1 MEKTKIISAL
11 KELRNS
17 KKRNF
22 EQSVDLI
29 ILLKN
34 IDLKKTENQKE
45 LFLTLPKPLGKNFKV
60 CAFVGLETYE
70 EAKNNCEKVILDK
83 ELEDYAKNTRLM
95 RKIAREYDFFI
106 AQANIMPQV
115 ASVFGK
121 VLAPRGKMPN
131 PKAGSIFPPKAALKP
146 IVSKLK
152 NTVKISIKKNPMV
165 QVLVGTEKMSDEDL
179 AENITAVYEYVVHNL
194 PGGKNNIRGVLLK
207 LTMSPPVKLE

>member
-1 MEKTKIISAL
+1 MEKTKILNAL

-22 EQSVDLI
+22 VQSVDLI

-45 LFLTLPKPLGKNFKV
+45 LFLTLPKQVGKDFKV

-70 EAKNNCEKVILDK
+70 EAKNNCNKVILDK
-83 ELEDYAKNTRLM
+83 ELEEYAKNM
-95 RKIAREYDFFI
+95 RAMKKLARDYDFFI

-131 PKAGSIFPPKAALKP
+131 PKAGSIFPPKSPLKQL
-146 IVSKLK
+146 VSKLR

-165 QVLVGTEKMSDEDL
+165 QVIVGTEKMSDEDL
-179 AENITAVYEYVVHNL
+179 AENIMAVHEFIVHNL
-194 PGGKNNIRGVLLK
+194 PGGKNNIKSVLLK